1 MSGMGRMGTL
11 HAWES
16 FGDGVAP
23 DLQAVAKGLGGGYV
37 SIGAMLMNHRV
48 ASGLRQGSGFMKHG
62 HTYQSHPIA
71 CAGALAVQKV
81 LKEEN
86 LLENARNMGAV
97 LESQLRDQLMGPNSK
112 AKPYVFD
119 IRGGGMFWGVEF
131 EVPEEAKKKMVAKF
145 GPNAQF
151 AALLNTKCFDNGMI
165 VMAFSGGSNLEG
177 TKGDHLLLAPAY
189 NLTPEQV
196 GEIVRLTVKSV
207 EEVIADI
214 EY

>member
-1 MSGMGRMGTL
+1 MTWYVPTRSWHRRATL
-11 HAWES
+11 IARQLN
-16 FGDGVAP
+16 P
-23 DLQAVAKGLGGGYV
+23 QLLKPAVTKGLCE
-37 SIGAMLMNHRV
+37 LMAPIQAAFT
-48 ASGLRQGSGFMKHG
+48 ASKEWQE
-62 HTYQSHPIA
+62 IA
-71 CAGALAVQKV
+71 
-81 LKEEN
+81 LK
-86 LLENARNMGAV
+86 AY
-97 LESQLRDQLMGPNSK
+97 P
-112 AKPYVFD
+112 P
-119 IRGGGMFWGVEF
+119 
-131 EVPEEAKKKMVAKF
+131 PEEAKKKVVAKF